1 MTSRN
6 AALPPDIRPI
16 LLLEINEVPWRLL
29 DWARENF
36 DLPNLEAFSQK
47 AATYTTVSS
56 DLGEL
61 SPWVTWPSFHRG
73 MNNKAHGIKN
83 LGQDVTTFRGVPIWD
98 EYLSRGLSVGL
109 CGSLQSWPP
118 KPPGK
123 GGFYVPDTFAHDDR
137 CEPSW
142 VEPLQRFNLAQVRIN
157 GRQVSS
163 KIALSNL
170 ELIPSMVKARMSPHF
185 FLQVAKQLASER
197 IDPVRLARRPTF
209 QAMLYWEVF
218 EQLFD
223 AKQPPAFSTFFTNHI
238 AGLMHRYW
246 NNIFPEDFPEQP
258 KSAPRPHVR
267 TFEFAFRVLDRILQ
281 QALRYQQQF
290 PNLAL
295 VFASSMGQAAVH
307 REHNGHEVVIG
318 DVMKLLQALGLP
330 TEDCRPLLAMV
341 PQVALA
347 IESATVRTRAVET
360 LRQCKAVDGS
370 KIFEVDVQ
378 GSTVTITALMLKR
391 QALEAGHFFL
401 DSQKT
406 LRFEA
411 AHIEVLKTEAGTG
424 YHIPEGPLAVVA
436 NGIAPNDLRT
446 EMPAVDAKAFL
457 MQLGGLSAKQPTSVP
472 PSTQKKAAKPQH
484 AKSKLP

>member
-1 MTSRN
+1 MTARN
-6 AALPPDIRPI
+6 TTFPPNIRPI

-29 DWARENF
+29 DWARDHF
-36 DLPNLEAFSQK
+36 DLPNLEAFFQK

-73 MNNKAHGIKN
+73 MNNEAHGIKN

-98 EYLSRGLSVGL
+98 EYLSRGLSVGV

-118 KPPGK
+118 KPPGQ

-137 CEPSW
+137 CEPAW

-170 ELIPSMVKARMSPHF
+170 ELIPSLLKARMSPHF
-185 FLQVAKQLASER
+185 FLEVARQLAFER
-197 IDPVRLARRPTF
+197 VDPVRLARRPTF

-218 EQLFD
+218 ERLFD
-223 AKQPPAFSTFFTNHI
+223 GERPPAFSTFFTNHI

-246 NNIFPEDFPEQP
+246 NHIFPEDFPEQP
-258 KSAPRPHVR
+258 KSALRPHVR
-267 TFEFAFRVLDRILQ
+267 TFEFAFRVVDRILQ
-281 QALRYQQQF
+281 QALHYQRQC
-290 PNLAL
+290 PELAV

-307 REHNGHEVVIG
+307 RDHNGHEVVIG
-318 DVMKLLQALGLP
+318 DVIKLLQALGLP

-341 PQVALA
+341 PQVAVA
-347 IESATVRTRAVET
+347 IESTALRTRAVDL
-360 LRQCKAVDGS
+360 LRRCKAMDGS

-378 GSTVTITALMLKR
+378 GATVTITSLMLKR
-391 QALEAGHFFL
+391 QALEAGEFQL
-401 DSQKT
+401 GDQKT
-406 LRFEA
+406 VRFET

-424 YHIPEGPLAVVA
+424 YHIPEGSLAVVA
-436 NGIAPNDLRT
+436 NGVSPNDLRT
-446 EMPAVDAKAFL
+446 AMPAVDAKAFL
-457 MQLGGLSAKQPTSVP
+457 MRLGGLTVKRKASAP
-472 PSTQKKAAKPQH
+472 KKVSRPRH
-484 AKSKLP
+484 AKSKLT